1 MMRRSHAILVLMVL
15 ATGLI
20 FAVPNAYGAET
31 EKPTQFK
38 SYKNNNYGLS
48 IEYPVGWN
56 VQELIFEKDN
66 WTGVVTFTE
75 PKSSTT
81 SFEILLVKNAIKS
94 DKVQGQE
101 YLDKMISEY
110 KNQCVNAVADKDLYT
125 CSKFNLISSASGN
138 FQGGNL
144 YSAIFSQDVTIFS
157 MSLTQIVGVHEI
169 PDGRDKWV
177 LIITTNKADI
187 QKFADVISHMEQSFK
202 ISDFTPQTS
211 QTLLKTPST
220 TSQTTPTQATKYLLY
235 ENKKY
240 GFSIKYPSNLQK
252 EENIVTDDVIPN
264 MLRIVSFGTPSGL
277 TNIGVN
283 LIQDDITYTG
293 LSGQKFLDK
302 MKDEFGNAVCS
313 FATKSGADCSIE
325 VLLEEGF
332 THKNGYDGYRG
343 AYAITMSD
351 NQQSSKMI
359 LLIMMYPDGKDVWA
373 ILGGALSGDELKSMG
388 KELDKMTDSFTI
400 YNYQGITKKTSQSS
414 TKQTTQSSRIT
425 ESSVGSLQINSGE
438 FTVSKYSPAEV
449 IVSGHVNSYERGTP
463 LILEI
468 IKPDKTSTE
477 QKILVTKDGN
487 FRAPLKVDYNWPA
500 GNYQVL
506 AKYGSQD
513 LGSVSFLI
521 KK

>member
-1 MMRRSHAILVLMVL
+1 MMRRSHVILVLTVL

-20 FAVPNAYGAET
+20 FAVPNVYGAET
-31 EKPTQFK
+31 EKTTQFK

-48 IEYPVGWN
+48 IEYPAGWN
-56 VQELIFEKDN
+56 VQELIFEKDD
-66 WTGVVTFTE
+66 WTGIVTFTE

-125 CSKFNLISSASGN
+125 CSKFNLLSSTSGN

-144 YSAIFSQDVTIFS
+144 YSAIFSQDITIFS
-157 MSLTQIVGVHEI
+157 VSFTQIVGVHEI
-169 PDGRDKWV
+169 PDGTDKWV

-211 QTLLKTPST
+211 QTPSKTSST
-220 TSQTTPTQATKYLLY
+220 QTTPTPKATKYLSY
-235 ENKKY
+235 ENKEY

-252 EENIVTDDVIPN
+252 NEVLVTDDVIPN

-277 TNIGVN
+277 TNVGVN
-283 LIQDDITYTG
+283 LIQDDTTYSG

-302 MKDEFGNAVCS
+302 MKNEFGNAVCS
-313 FATKSGADCSIE
+313 FATESGATCSIE
-325 VLLEEGF
+325 VILEEGF

-343 AYAITMSD
+343 VYLITMSD
-351 NQQSSKMI
+351 NQQSTKMMLFTI
-359 LLIMMYPDGKDVWA
+359 MYPDGKDVWT
-373 ILGGALSGDELKSMG
+373 ILGGALSSDEIKSMG

-400 YNYQGITKKTSQSS
+400 YKYQGTIKKTSQSS
-414 TKQTTQSSRIT
+414 TKQTTQSSIIT

-449 IVSGHVNSYERGTP
+449 IVSGHVNSYERGVALT
-463 LILEI
+463 LEI
-468 IKPDKTSTE
+468 IKPDKSSTE
-477 QKILVTKDGN
+477 QNILVTKDGN
-487 FRAPLKVDYNWPA
+487 FRAPIKVDYNWPA